1 MFLLSVGRIPWVIN
15 NFSHTHTH
23 TKTCAILS
31 ISKRNRFFFLRQYA
45 DLSNAATKI
54 QASFRGHKAR
64 KEAEKARKE
73 IIEEPL
79 KEDDK
84 LQSKVGRHLTFDKQ
98 YKQKKIS
105 SKIKNQ

>member
-1 MFLLSVGRIPWVIN
+1 MQFCQLANVIG
-15 NFSHTHTH
+15 
-23 TKTCAILS
+23 
-31 ISKRNRFFFLRQYA
+31 FFFLRQYA